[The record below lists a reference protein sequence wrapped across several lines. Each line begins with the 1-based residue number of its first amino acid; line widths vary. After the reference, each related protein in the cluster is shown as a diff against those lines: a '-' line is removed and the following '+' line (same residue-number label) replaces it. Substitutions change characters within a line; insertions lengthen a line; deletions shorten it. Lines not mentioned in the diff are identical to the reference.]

1 MEGSFSNPSAAMAE
15 HTLDWLCAAA
25 AEMAAEVAAA
35 IAGTGDEGAGD
46 EGARAAPSLLE
57 LYCGNGNHTVA
68 LARHFGRLLAVEID
82 PRLCEAAE
90 HNLAQVRVGVG
101 GRDKGRCRVRVR
113 DPNPNPKPTLTLTL
127 TLTLTSRRTVSR
139 RRRCSARRRRAS
151 AAGCFA
157 S

>member
-1 MEGSFSNPSAAMAE
+1 MAE

-46 EGARAAPSLLE
+46 EGAGAAPSLLE

-101 GRDKGRCRVRVR
+101 GRVRVTVRVRVKVRVRVSVRVRVR
-113 DPNPNPKPTLTLTL
+113 V
-127 TLTLTSRRTVSR
+127 RV
-139 RRRCSARRRRAS
+139 RA
-151 AAGCFA
+151 A
-157 S
+157 

>member
-1 MEGSFSNPSAAMAE
+1 MAE

-35 IAGTGDEGAGD
+35 IAGTGDEGAGG

-90 HNLAQVRVGVG
+90 HNLAQVRVGVR
-101 GRDKGRCRVRVR
+101 GRVGVRVRVR
-113 DPNPNPKPTLTLTL
+113 V
-127 TLTLTSRRTVSR
+127 RITVR
-139 RRRCSARRRRAS
+139 VRVRARP
-151 AAGCFA
+151 
-157 S
+157 

>member
-1 MEGSFSNPSAAMAE
+1 MAE

-46 EGARAAPSLLE
+46 EGAGAAPSLLE

-101 GRDKGRCRVRVR
+101 GRVRVTVR
-113 DPNPNPKPTLTLTL
+113 VDDEYGGPPQDKL
-127 TLTLTSRRTVSR
+127 RTKGLIQPPGNR
-139 RRRCSARRRRAS
+139 PGPPQA
-151 AAGCFA
+151 
-157 S
+157 